1 MNTLE
6 LVASLWPLWGPLL
19 GMFIAILVVDGWQ

>member
-1 MNTLE
+1 MTVLE

-19 GMFIAILVVDGWQ
+19 GMFVAIEIMDGV